1 MKNFFLVLLM
11 IIWSTLT
18 FVQGTEIDS
27 KEFDT
32 YINRAINDAGI
43 AGMGIAIVS
52 DDSIIFTNGYGYADI
67 QNKLPF
73 TPNTVMNIASISKT
87 FVGVAIMHAVE
98 NNLLNLDDDVNNIKF
113 VVTH

>member
-32 YINRAINDAGI
+32 YINRADFFTFSPEFGI
-43 AGMGIAIVS
+43 GV
-52 DDSIIFTNGYGYADI
+52 DIIRR
-67 QNKLPF
+67 
-73 TPNTVMNIASISKT
+73 
-87 FVGVAIMHAVE
+87 
-98 NNLLNLDDDVNNIKF
+98 
-113 VVTH
+113 